1 MVISK
6 INSLLRDPP
15 DGRRPL
21 RGRSAL
27 RWGAFVLCAAYIVLF
42 LWKIPSYYVYLRDV
56 CLQSRC
62 EFSALTPLPADAV
75 FRLGLS
81 NGGFAGLYT
90 AISLADFAVYFLT
103 AAVILRKRPK
113 EPLSWIAAI
122 ALISFHTSGFIEL
135 QWAQLGWAASFMSD
149 LSTLSFVL
157 FLTLFPNGKIVVK
170 PMFWFA
176 VALAAARSIAWYFP
190 DRPWGAAQWPIW
202 LTLLWMLLLYGTII
216 WNQWIRYRVYAEV
229 EEKQQTKWVVFG
241 LSLSITGL
249 LAVSAAPLLYD
260 RHFYETASPEA
271 MLALDVAVLLVM
283 LPIPV
288 TLGISMLRKRLWDID
303 PIVNRT
309 LLYGCLS
316 AAVVATYSL
325 TVWYLSYLF
334 RSDPGMISSL
344 IGAGIVAVVFAPLK
358 EKLQRGVN
366 RLVYG
371 VQTDPFSVLEKL
383 GNRLKEPSS
392 PEAVLDLVVRTV
404 KDSLRL
410 PYAAI
415 HVTHQGEAQRMASAG
430 FEAGGKVSQLPLV
443 AGGQE
448 LGSLLVCTRGPE
460 ESFSDADWKLL
471 NILARQAGVVVQGVK
486 QAMDIRM
493 LLGDLQE
500 MREQL
505 IFARE
510 EERRSIRKNLHDD
523 IAPRLAAMRL
533 TSDLVVD
540 WIRKDPNKAIDIM
553 NKFKQDI
560 GETVNEIRGIV
571 YDLRPQALDELGL
584 SGAIGQRVEQLLQL
598 QRVKDIA
605 AAEPL
610 RVELDLPE
618 QLPPLPAAVEV
629 GAYRI
634 VTEAMLN
641 VVKHARASFCLVRI
655 VLMEGDG
662 MMKIDIVD
670 NGVGLGA
677 SPAQQEGGLGLFS
690 LRERAEELGGR
701 CTIESAEAGGTH
713 VSAALPLR
721 AGIVKGKEV

>member
-1 MVISK
+1 
-6 INSLLRDPP
+6 
-15 DGRRPL
+15 
-21 RGRSAL
+21 
-27 RWGAFVLCAAYIVLF
+27 
-42 LWKIPSYYVYLRDV
+42 
-56 CLQSRC
+56 
-62 EFSALTPLPADAV
+62 
-75 FRLGLS
+75 
-81 NGGFAGLYT
+81 
-90 AISLADFAVYFLT
+90 
-103 AAVILRKRPK
+103 
-113 EPLSWIAAI
+113 
-122 ALISFHTSGFIEL
+122 
-135 QWAQLGWAASFMSD
+135 
-149 LSTLSFVL
+149 
-157 FLTLFPNGKIVVK
+157 
-170 PMFWFA
+170 
-176 VALAAARSIAWYFP
+176 
-190 DRPWGAAQWPIW
+190 
-202 LTLLWMLLLYGTII
+202 
-216 WNQWIRYRVYAEV
+216 
-229 EEKQQTKWVVFG
+229 
-241 LSLSITGL
+241 
-249 LAVSAAPLLYD
+249 
-260 RHFYETASPEA
+260 
-271 MLALDVAVLLVM
+271 
-283 LPIPV
+283 
-288 TLGISMLRKRLWDID
+288 
-303 PIVNRT
+303 
-309 LLYGCLS
+309 
-316 AAVVATYSL
+316 
-325 TVWYLSYLF
+325 
-334 RSDPGMISSL
+334 
-344 IGAGIVAVVFAPLK
+344 
-358 EKLQRGVN
+358 VN

-655 VLMEGDG
+655 VLMEDDG